1 MGSSEIGYVLGGV
14 RSISCR
20 SLLEYFSSFLT
31 AVHAPTVCS
40 DLVSLI
46 RLRCIIKRERSM
58 AAAKVRSV
66 FTISFK
72 VASVFSP
79 LRTISLL
86 PIRHSVITANGRCK
100 RPSLECKQFLSD
112 KQRKP
117 QSLIRAANR
126 VSICVTGC
134 ATTGN
139 TFAGTA
145 TDRPL

>member
-46 RLRCIIKRERSM
+46 RLRCIFKRERSM

-86 PIRHSVITANGRCK
+86 PIRHQSARETPAFMPGRDSAAREAC
-100 RPSLECKQFLSD
+100 PSSRILRLACYLYTG
-112 KQRKP
+112 
-117 QSLIRAANR
+117 R
-126 VSICVTGC
+126 V
-134 ATTGN
+134 
-139 TFAGTA
+139 
-145 TDRPL
+145 